1 MKAAVVDTPGGGFTV
16 QDIDIAEPAG
26 REVLVEV
33 RAAGLCHTDLT
44 LAGQSTSPYP
54 PPVVLGHEIAGVV
67 IAVGPQATDFTA
79 GDHVVGCLVQWC
91 GTCPACR
98 DDRPYQCHRPEATLR
113 DPGRDG
119 LPRLSRDGHRVTQGM
134 GLGGFAQRA
143 LVHEN
148 QLTAVPR
155 RLPAASAALLGCAVL
170 TGAGSA
176 LNAARIREGDT
187 VAVIGAG
194 GVGLNTIAA
203 AERAG
208 ASRVVAVDVHDVRLR
223 RARAF
228 GATDVVNSATTDVVA
243 AVRDLTGGGVR
254 HAFDVVGTAAT
265 ADRALRMTAPGGDV
279 YVVGLAGGGTGELSL
294 SLPRLLLQQKRIQG
308 LIMGSAT
315 PRRDIPH
322 YAELY
327 LRGRMNLDDLVSRR
341 IALDEID
348 AGYAALRDPEVA
360 RVVVT
365 SF

>member
-1 MKAAVVDTPGGGFTV
+1 MKAAVVDTTGGGFTV
-16 QDIDIAEPAG
+16 QDVDIAEPLG

-33 RAAGLCHTDLT
+33 RASGLCHTDLT
-44 LAGQSTSPYP
+44 LAGQATSPYP

-67 IAVGPQATDFTA
+67 TAVGPHATEFTA

-91 GTCPACR
+91 GTCPACH
-98 DDRPYQCHRPEATLR
+98 DDRPYQCRRPETTLR
-113 DPGRDG
+113 DPKRHG
-119 LPRLSRDGHRVTQGM
+119 LPRLSRDGRRVTQGM
-134 GLGGFAQRA
+134 GLGGFAQQA

-148 QLTAVPR
+148 QLTAVPH
-155 RLPAASAALLGCAVL
+155 RLPPAPAALLGCAVL
-170 TGAGSA
+170 TGAGSV
-176 LNAARIREGDT
+176 LNAARVREGDT
-187 VAVIGAG
+187 VAVIGTG
-194 GVGLNTIAA
+194 GVGLNTIGAA
-203 AERAG
+203 GRAG
-208 ASRVVAVDVHDVRLR
+208 ASRIVAVDIQDVRLR

-228 GATDVVNSATTDVVA
+228 GATDVVNSTTTNAVS

-254 HAFDVVGTAAT
+254 HAFDIVGTAAT

-279 YVVGLAGGGTGELSL
+279 YVVGLAGGDTGELSL

-315 PRRDIPH
+315 PRRDIAH

-327 LRGRMNLDDLVSRR
+327 LRGLLNLDDLVSRR
-341 IALDEID
+341 ISLDEID
-348 AGYAALRDPEVA
+348 AGYAALQDPEVA